1 MASNPSATAQEQ
13 GLHLGGK
20 FGIEGTN
27 TPPTPKATL
36 ARTVLLP
43 DGFTACA
50 PDDMYRM
57 DELAPGRREPGFP
70 GLHNLHE
77 SVLERTLKA
86 PPFQLPQHYV
96 RAAYW
101 DCAAEA
107 VREALQGVPA
117 GSHINVC
124 ANSGP
129 RDDHLEK
136 RPPWAAVP
144 GAALGL
150 LFVAQ
155 FRDDQDI
162 HPGWRQVAVPID
174 AHEGRLLAG
183 LRLVPATTG
192 RRDLTFVLT
201 NLTHPTV
208 PVRLMNT
215 VRDHPFLT
223 YGAVANS
230 WKATNFG
237 CFFHHGGVF
246 AREHAAVR
254 ASFAWDG
261 DLYGWDEA
269 VAYTRRPVVV
279 VTGAKPARRF
289 DYWQPGGATVY
300 RDVTWLQQAADGA
313 LHGGFWATTTR
324 ADVIAWDE
332 GGIPGGPVDKE
343 TIERNSYR

>member
-27 TPPTPKATL
+27 TPPAPKATL

-86 PPFQLPQHYV
+86 PPFQLPQHYI

-129 RDDHLEK
+129 QNDHLEK

-155 FRDDQDI
+155 FRDDGPARPDLCADQPDAPDR
-162 HPGWRQVAVPID
+162 PGA
-174 AHEGRLLAG
+174 AHEHGARPPLPHVRRGGQLVEGDQLWLFFPPRRRLCTQAHHRP
-183 LRLVPATTG
+183 RLV
-192 RRDLTFVLT
+192 RV
-201 NLTHPTV
+201 
-208 PVRLMNT
+208 
-215 VRDHPFLT
+215 
-223 YGAVANS
+223 
-230 WKATNFG
+230 
-237 CFFHHGGVF
+237 
-246 AREHAAVR
+246 
-254 ASFAWDG
+254 DG

-300 RDVTWLQQAADGA
+300 REVTWLQQAADGA
-313 LHGGFWATTTR
+313 LHGGFRATTTR

-343 TIERNSYR
+343 TIENYSYR